1 MAKGRSGGFK
11 PPANF
16 EPGRN
21 PRNKSS
27 RFRDA
32 AGKPAGGGKSRDTD
46 GNGGKNGGAKN
57 GGNIDRSAPRKSGS
71 ANVVTPRLVGGRP
84 ATGRSGSESTSHQS
98 SERLASERYT
108 GGKNAAARASR
119 VHGRAVDPQKE
130 AMERQREL
138 HRAPLPEAVHTT
150 VADAAGV
157 TFADLGLGG
166 NLVRVLGE
174 LGAETPFPV
183 QVATIP
189 DSIAGRNVLGRA
201 NTGSGKT
208 IAFGAAL
215 VERML
220 KLKAEGLIPRTPKP
234 AAAQR
239 GVRGKAPAVRNPK
252 ALILAPTRELA
263 LQIDRTI
270 QPLARSVGFYT
281 AQLVG
286 GVPIDSQIHAL
297 ERGVDIIIGTPG
309 RIQDLVDRRRLDLR
323 EVLVSVVDEADHMC
337 ELGFL
342 EAVQKVLRQTVRGSQ
357 RLLFSATLDGEVA
370 DLVAEFLRD
379 PAVHIAEERAPGNV
393 DHNVLVVKREERD
406 AVLVQLAK
414 RRGRT
419 MLFCRTRAYAEAVTN
434 LLELEGVRAVEL
446 HGNLSQARRELNL
459 EKFSTGKVSVLVA
472 TDVAARGIHVDG
484 VDYVVQADPP
494 ADYKTYLHRTGRT
507 GRAGSD
513 GEATLLISRVR
524 QARTDELLA
533 DAKITPNFFADFTPG
548 DRLPRGQSS
557 SR

>member
-1 MAKGRSGGFK
+1 MAKGRRGGFK
-11 PPANF
+11 PPANY

-21 PRNKSS
+21 PRKKNT
-27 RFRDA
+27 RFGAGPHKPGAAHAGASKRTGEGRAKDA
-32 AGKPAGGGKSRDTD
+32 P
-46 GNGGKNGGAKN
+46 
-57 GGNIDRSAPRKSGS
+57 DRAPREERKPR
-71 ANVVTPRLVGGRP
+71 VTD
-84 ATGRSGSESTSHQS
+84 ATREIRQQQ
-98 SERLASERYT
+98 
-108 GGKNAAARASR
+108 K
-119 VHGRAVDPQKE
+119 AVLD
-130 AMERQREL
+130 RQREQ
-138 HRAPLPEAVHTT
+138 HRAPLPDAVRTT
-150 VADAAGV
+150 VADAAGA
-157 TFADLGLGG
+157 TFESLGLGG

-189 DSIAGRNVLGRA
+189 DTIAGRNVLGRA

-220 KLKAEGLIPRTPKP
+220 KLKAEGLIARAPKKT
-234 AAAQR
+234 ASKR
-239 GVRGKAPAVRNPK
+239 GVRGEGPRGAGHAVRNPK

-286 GVPIDSQIHAL
+286 GVPIDAQVHAL
-297 ERGVDIIIGTPG
+297 ERGVDIVIGTPG

-323 EVLVSVVDEADHMC
+323 EVLVSVIDEADHMC

-342 EAVQKVLRQTVRGSQ
+342 ESVQRVLRQTARGGQ
-357 RLLFSATLDGEVA
+357 RLLFSATLDADVS
-370 DLVAEFLRD
+370 DLVAEFLPD
-379 PAVHIAEERAPGNV
+379 PAVHEAEEKAPGRV
-393 DHNVLVVKREERD
+393 DHSVLLVRGTDRD
-406 AVLVQLAK
+406 AVLTQLAK

-419 MLFCRTRAYAEAVTN
+419 MVFCRTRANAERITQM
-434 LLELEGVRAVEL
+434 LGDEGVRAVEL

-459 EKFSTGKVSVLVA
+459 ERFSEGKVAVLVA

-484 VDYVVQADPP
+484 VDLVVQADPP
-494 ADYKTYLHRTGRT
+494 NDYKTYLHRTGRT

-513 GEATLLISRVR
+513 GRAVMVISRAR
-524 QARTDELLA
+524 QERTDAMLA
-533 DAKITPNFFADFTPG
+533 EAGVKPRFFGDFAPG
-548 DRLPRGQSS
+548 DKLR
-557 SR
+557 